1 MHKIL
6 KKTIKY
12 GAAVLLTLI
21 AVILTGIG
29 YLYLSADMMTPQFA
43 STPETDRVIR
53 KDSLRQYGGNYLRH
67 SESGLWELK
76 VSGPAYE
83 RGKAIGQLTSDLL
96 YFQEKVFVDQI
107 KEIVPSESYLKFLR
121 FFIVLFNR
129 NLGKNVPEEYRD
141 EIYGISL
148 SCTHEYDFIGTPY
161 ERQLNYH
168 SAHDLGHAM
177 QDYMLVGCSSFA
189 CWGENSADSSLIIG
203 RNFDFYMGDAFAR
216 NKLVSFYQPEN
227 GYRFASV
234 GWAGMTGVLSGMNET
249 GLTVTINA
257 AKSDLPAASA
267 TPISIL
273 TREILQYASTIE
285 EAYAIARKRKTFVS
299 ESILVGS
306 AKDGRAAIIEKSPE
320 KIALFTGNGQQ
331 IICTNHYQSET
342 FGHDKR
348 NLENIETSDSPY
360 RFARL
365 QELLKENAPIDAPK
379 AASILR
385 NRKGVGEAELGLA
398 NEMAINQFIAHHSVI
413 FQPEKKRMWVST
425 APWQCGKYVAYDL
438 NRIFS
443 DSIDFN
449 HEIYTEN
456 LTVPADSFLQ
466 QQEYQQLMT
475 YKRLAPVLRKQI
487 KKKERLD
494 EQTLHAF
501 QHALQ
506 AFWTSPKRPDN
517 KTHHYRQA
525 PGKNGTKSRLCRCSL
540 TRLKKPLAY
549 KGKICHN
556 IIRICLQK
564 KGFHM
569 DYLYCMPDL
578 NNTRENCE
586 KIHNI
591 LARMS
596 DKYKLNIVPEPV
608 KAKYFGGLD
617 YYKKYRIYKE
627 IREIGGNS
635 AEAYLQADEKEM
647 ILSVCKNQQEQ
658 ELMKSCI
665 YAYCYPAQMVLKSFN
680 DRDKKK

>member
-1 MHKIL
+1 MHKIW

-12 GAAVLLTLI
+12 GGIALLILI
-21 AVILTGIG
+21 ATIMIG
-29 YLYLSADMMTPQFA
+29 MSYLYLSADMMTPQFA

-203 RNFDFYMGDAFAR
+203 RNFDFYMGDDFAH

-425 APWQCGKYVAYDL
+425 APWQCGKYMAYDL
-438 NRIFS
+438 NKIFS
-443 DSIDFN
+443 DAVDFH
-449 HEIYTEN
+449 HEI
-456 LTVPADSFLQ
+456 A
-466 QQEYQQLMT
+466 
-475 YKRLAPVLRKQI
+475 
-487 KKKERLD
+487 
-494 EQTLHAF
+494 TL
-501 QHALQ
+501 
-506 AFWTSPKRPDN
+506 
-517 KTHHYRQA
+517 
-525 PGKNGTKSRLCRCSL
+525 SL
-540 TRLKKPLAY
+540 TIPEDNFIKQANYKQFMAY
-549 KGKICHN
+549 KQLTKL
-556 IIRICLQK
+556 IREKTQRKETIETKVLN
-564 KGFHM
+564 
-569 DYLYCMPDL
+569 LYEASNPSL
-578 NNTRENCE
+578 YYVYEV
-586 KIHNI
+586 
-591 LARMS
+591 L
-596 DKYKLNIVPEPV
+596 
-608 KAKYFGGLD
+608 GD
-617 YYKKYRIYKE
+617 YYAAIQQIDTAITYWQKALTMPIPKQAEKVRIKQK
-627 IREIGGNS
+627 IN
-635 AEAYLQADEKEM
+635 
-647 ILSVCKNQQEQ
+647 KNQ
-658 ELMKSCI
+658 
-665 YAYCYPAQMVLKSFN
+665 
-680 DRDKKK
+680 

>member
-1 MHKIL
+1 MHKIW

-12 GAAVLLTLI
+12 GGIALLILI
-21 AVILTGIG
+21 ATIMIG
-29 YLYLSADMMTPQFA
+29 MSYLYLSADMMTPQFA

-83 RGKAIGQLTSDLL
+83 RGEAIGKLTSDLL

-129 NLGKNVPEEYRD
+129 NLGKNVPEEFRD

-148 SCTHEYDFIGTPY
+148 SSTHEYEF
-161 ERQLNYH
+161 
-168 SAHDLGHAM
+168 
-177 QDYMLVGCSSFA
+177 
-189 CWGENSADSSLIIG
+189 
-203 RNFDFYMGDAFAR
+203 MGDDFAH

-299 ESILVGS
+299 EAILVGS
-306 AKDGRAAIIEKSPE
+306 AQDGKAAIIEKSPE

-342 FGHDKR
+342 FSHDKR
-348 NLENIETSDSPY
+348 NRENIETSDSPY

-365 QELLKENAPIDAPK
+365 QELLKANIPIDASK

-385 NRKGVGEAELGLA
+385 NRKGVGGAELGLA

-413 FQPEKKRMWVST
+413 FQPEKKLMWVST
-425 APWQCGKYVAYDL
+425 SPWQCGKYVAYDL

-449 HEIYTEN
+449 HEIYTGD
-456 LTVPADSFLQ
+456 LTLPADSFLQ
-466 QQEYQQLMT
+466 QQEYQQLMA

-501 QHALQ
+501 QHANPHFFYVYELLGDYYHATGQ
-506 AFWTSPKRPDN
+506 QDKALRNWKKALLLPIPKRSESERIE
-517 KTHHYRQA
+517 H
-525 PGKNGTKSRLCRCSL
+525 
-540 TRLKKPLAY
+540 
-549 KGKICHN
+549 KI
-556 IIRICLQK
+556 
-564 KGFHM
+564 
-569 DYLYCMPDL
+569 
-578 NNTRENCE
+578 NN
-586 KIHNI
+586 
-591 LARMS
+591 
-596 DKYKLNIVPEPV
+596 
-608 KAKYFGGLD
+608 
-617 YYKKYRIYKE
+617 
-627 IREIGGNS
+627 
-635 AEAYLQADEKEM
+635 
-647 ILSVCKNQQEQ
+647 
-658 ELMKSCI
+658 
-665 YAYCYPAQMVLKSFN
+665 
-680 DRDKKK
+680 

>member
-1 MHKIL
+1 MHKIW

-12 GAAVLLTLI
+12 GGIALLILI
-21 AVILTGIG
+21 ATIMIG
-29 YLYLSADMMTPQFA
+29 MSYLYLSADMMTPQFA

-83 RGKAIGQLTSDLL
+83 RGEAIGKLTSDLL

-129 NLGKNVPEEYRD
+129 NLGKNVPEKFRD

-203 RNFDFYMGDAFAR
+203 RNFDFYMGDDFAR

-234 GWAGMTGVLSGMNET
+234 GWAGMTGVLSGINEA

-257 AKSDLPAASA
+257 AKSDMPAASA

-285 EAYAIARKRKTFVS
+285 EAYAIAQNRKTFVS
-299 ESILVGS
+299 EAILVGS
-306 AKDGRAAIIEKSPE
+306 AQDGKAAIIEKSPE

-342 FGHDKR
+342 FSHDKR
-348 NLENIETSDSPY
+348 NQENIETSDSPY

-365 QELLKENAPIDAPK
+365 QELLKANIPIDASK

-385 NRKGVGEAELGLA
+385 NRKGVGGAELGLA

-413 FQPEKKRMWVST
+413 FQPEKKLMWVST
-425 APWQCGKYVAYDL
+425 SPWQCGKYVAYDL

-449 HEIYTEN
+449 HEIYTGD
-456 LTVPADSFLQ
+456 LTLPADSFLQ
-466 QQEYQQLMT
+466 QQEYQQLMA

-501 QHALQ
+501 QHANPHFFYVYELLGDYYHATGQ
-506 AFWTSPKRPDN
+506 QDKALRNWKKALLLPIPKRSESERIE
-517 KTHHYRQA
+517 H
-525 PGKNGTKSRLCRCSL
+525 
-540 TRLKKPLAY
+540 
-549 KGKICHN
+549 KI
-556 IIRICLQK
+556 
-564 KGFHM
+564 
-569 DYLYCMPDL
+569 
-578 NNTRENCE
+578 NN
-586 KIHNI
+586 
-591 LARMS
+591 
-596 DKYKLNIVPEPV
+596 
-608 KAKYFGGLD
+608 
-617 YYKKYRIYKE
+617 
-627 IREIGGNS
+627 
-635 AEAYLQADEKEM
+635 
-647 ILSVCKNQQEQ
+647 
-658 ELMKSCI
+658 
-665 YAYCYPAQMVLKSFN
+665 
-680 DRDKKK
+680 